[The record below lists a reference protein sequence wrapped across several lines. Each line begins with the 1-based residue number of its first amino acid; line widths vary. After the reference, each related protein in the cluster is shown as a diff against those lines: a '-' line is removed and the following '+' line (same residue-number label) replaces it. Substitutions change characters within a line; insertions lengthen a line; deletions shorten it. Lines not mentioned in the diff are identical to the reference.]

1 MQSAA
6 DFNHSDCQWQS
17 HLKSR
22 DVAIPSLNGKM
33 YDYRRKCRKNRE
45 IATPV
50 CALARNDMLFFR
62 AALVA

>member
-22 DVAIPSLNGKM
+22 DVAIPPLNGKCN
-33 YDYRRKCRKNRE
+33 DFQRKYRKNRE

-50 CALARNDMLFFR
+50 CALARNDMFYFS
-62 AALVA
+62 AAVIR